1 MDHKWLLDMG
11 YVFRLNL
18 AALVTANYISE
29 ELKVLHVVIQ
39 DL

>member
-1 MDHKWLLDMG
+1 MNHKWLLDMS
-11 YVFRLNL
+11 YLLRLNL
-18 AALVTANYISE
+18 ATLVTANYISE

>member
-1 MDHKWLLDMG
+1 MDRKWLLDVS
-11 YVFRLNL
+11 YLFRLNL
-18 AALVTANYISE
+18 TTVVAANYISE